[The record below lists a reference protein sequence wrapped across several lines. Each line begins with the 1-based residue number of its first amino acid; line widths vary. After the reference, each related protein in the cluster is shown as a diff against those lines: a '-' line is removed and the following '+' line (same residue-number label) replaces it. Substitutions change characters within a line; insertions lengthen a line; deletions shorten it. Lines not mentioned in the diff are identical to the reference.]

1 MRGLTI
7 HEPMRGLHPHRNE
20 PRLQPTLGSFAPA
33 DLLPSLGM
41 ECHIPNRTRP
51 LLPVLISGSRLTSA
65 AVLGNVDLGRLGP
78 DTHLGRDPHHI
89 GKFPGF
95 QTIPEF
101 GRVSVA
107 GIRHYDSVRQS
118 PTADLVYH
126 LQSSLVSGK
135 VLCEKTQAL
144 SQE

>member
-1 MRGLTI
+1 MGGLAI

-33 DLLPSLGM
+33 DLLPAFGV
-41 ECHIPNRTRP
+41 ERHIPDRTRP
-51 LLPVLISGSRLTSA
+51 LFPVLTSGSRLTSA

-78 DTHLGRDPHHI
+78 DSHLGRDPHHI
-89 GKFPGF
+89 GKFPCF
-95 QTIPEF
+95 QTITKL

-107 GIRHYDSVRQS
+107 GVRHYDSVRQS

-126 LQSSLVSGK
+126 LQS
-135 VLCEKTQAL
+135 
-144 SQE
+144 